1 MSATL
6 GFVATLAEMEQF
18 YRGDKAGQ
26 IIELMNKTNDIMDD
40 VPWMEANQSDGHL
53 TRIRTGLP
61 AVYWRRLYQGTPPA
75 KSQWSQVKEGCGIL
89 EAIMEL
95 DVEEI
100 RLYGDR
106 DRSFRMSEGI
116 AFAEAM
122 RQKVARTLF
131 YGDSN
136 RNPDEFNGLAMR
148 YPASDAENVLDA
160 GGRDGGCTSLWLVSW
175 GPQSVHGI
183 YPKGSRGGLSHED
196 LKTYMA
202 QDGNGR
208 KYQVTGDKYNWR
220 CGLAVRDWR
229 GVVRIA
235 NVPVAALGKR
245 KGEEGFVDLQKLTI
259 EPRTA
264 CPSICAGKPSGT
276 PTPTC
281 SPRWNSR
288 TPTPGRCSCTT
299 ANSSMPGP
307 CPCCTAAPCASAMPS
322 PRTRRPSRSARPGEG
337 LPCGARCRP
346 VRTTVIRSPMH
357 FSGNKESSWPSS
369 TVIASFSKA
378 PSPPKAPAR
387 PCPSRP
393 CVCPAAWNPCRCAF
407 P

>member
-202 QDGNGR
+202 QDENGR

-245 KGEEGFVDLQKLTI
+245 KGEEGFVDLHDHRSQ
-259 EPRTA
+259 EPHAPASAPESRLVRQLR
-264 CPSICAGKPSGT
+264 CAHRAGT
-276 PTPTC
+276 PEL
-281 SPRWNSR
+281 RRRAGAAALRRILRRQGRSR
-288 TPTPGRCSCTT
+288 
-299 ANSSMPGP
+299 A
-307 CPCCTAAPCASAMPS
+307 
-322 PRTRRPSRSARPGEG
+322 ARP
-337 LPCGARCRP
+337 PRAP
-346 VRTTVIRSPMH
+346 VRRH
-357 FSGNKESSWPSS
+357 RLGRGFHLE
-369 TVIASFSKA
+369 
-378 PSPPKAPAR
+378 
-387 PCPSRP
+387 PCPSKGGP
-393 CVCPAAWNPCRCAF
+393 P
-407 P
+407 

>member
-122 RQKVARTLF
+122 RQKVALTLF

-160 GGRDGGCTSLWLVSW
+160 GGRAGGCTSLWLVSW

-183 YPKGSRGGLSHED
+183 SIPRAAAAAVPTKISRP
-196 LKTYMA
+196 T
-202 QDGNGR
+202 
-208 KYQVTGDKYNWR
+208 WR
-220 CGLAVRDWR
+220 R
-229 GVVRIA
+229 
-235 NVPVAALGKR
+235 
-245 KGEEGFVDLQKLTI
+245 T
-259 EPRTA
+259 RTA
-264 CPSICAGKPSGT
+264 ANIRSRATNTTGAAVWPYATGAGWCAS
-276 PTPTC
+276 PTC
-281 SPRWNSR
+281 PWPRW
-288 TPTPGRCSCTT
+288 
-299 ANSSMPGP
+299 
-307 CPCCTAAPCASAMPS
+307 ASARARKVS
-322 PRTRRPSRSARPGEG
+322 WICRS
-337 LPCGARCRP
+337 
-346 VRTTVIRSPMH
+346 
-357 FSGNKESSWPSS
+357 
-369 TVIASFSKA
+369 
-378 PSPPKAPAR
+378 
-387 PCPSRP
+387 
-393 CVCPAAWNPCRCAF
+393 
-407 P
+407 